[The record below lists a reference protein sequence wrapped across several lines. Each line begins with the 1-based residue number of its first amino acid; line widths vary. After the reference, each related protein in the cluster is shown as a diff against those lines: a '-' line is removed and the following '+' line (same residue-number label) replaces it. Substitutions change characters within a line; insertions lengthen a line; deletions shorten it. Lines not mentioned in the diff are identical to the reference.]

1 MSGKRGVLK
10 SLRMLVPGL
19 LHTCASSKISGMD
32 VIWTSISLYTQNTQV
47 NKKVTNEAR
56 VNQLVAF
63 GEEVHMILINGV
75 YSKSAAAKELL
86 RLDHANGA
94 KELEKFYTAQVRDEN
109 PFKKTTR
116 LVKVTVPNNAMVH
129 LVGAKVEVEKMTAKE
144 AAKIRAEFN
153 ARVKAAYEAN

>member
-1 MSGKRGVLK
+1 MKDAIIYAGYSRLADGTMKFR
-10 SLRMLVPGL
+10 
-19 LHTCASSKISGMD
+19 TA
-32 VIWTSISLYTQNTQV
+32 
-47 NKKVTNEAR
+47 TNEAR

>member
-1 MSGKRGVLK
+1 MKDAIIYAGYSRLADGTMKFR
-10 SLRMLVPGL
+10 
-19 LHTCASSKISGMD
+19 TA
-32 VIWTSISLYTQNTQV
+32 
-47 NKKVTNEAR
+47 TNEAR

-94 KELEKFYTAQVRDEN
+94 KELERFYTAQVRDEN
-109 PFKKTTR
+109 PFKVKKARTVI
-116 LVKVTVPNNAMVH
+116 VKVPNMAMVH
-129 LVGAKVEVEKMTAKE
+129 LVGAKVEVEKMSSKE

-153 ARVKAAYEAN
+153 AKVKAAYEAN

>member
-1 MSGKRGVLK
+1 MKDAIIYAGYSRLADGTMKFR
-10 SLRMLVPGL
+10 
-19 LHTCASSKISGMD
+19 TA
-32 VIWTSISLYTQNTQV
+32 
-47 NKKVTNEAR
+47 TNEAR

-109 PFKKTTR
+109 PFR
-116 LVKVTVPNNAMVH
+116 VVKLKVPSVAMQQ
-129 LVGAKVEVEKMTAKE
+129 LVGAKIETEELTTAE
-144 AAKIRAEFN
+144 ARKIRNEWNRKHAHLSYDGE
-153 ARVKAAYEAN
+153 

>member
-1 MSGKRGVLK
+1 MKDAIIYAGYSRLADGTMKFR
-10 SLRMLVPGL
+10 
-19 LHTCASSKISGMD
+19 TA
-32 VIWTSISLYTQNTQV
+32 
-47 NKKVTNEAR
+47 TNEAR

-75 YSKSAAAKELL
+75 YSKSSAAKELL
-86 RLDHANGA
+86 RLDHARGVA
-94 KELEKFYTAQVRDEN
+94 ELEAFYSAQVRDEN

-116 LVKVTVPNNAMVH
+116 LVKVTVPNTAMVH

-153 ARVKAAYEAN
+153 AKVKAAYEAN

>member
-1 MSGKRGVLK
+1 MKDAIIYAGYSRLADGTMKFR
-10 SLRMLVPGL
+10 
-19 LHTCASSKISGMD
+19 TA
-32 VIWTSISLYTQNTQV
+32 
-47 NKKVTNEAR
+47 TNEAR

-94 KELEKFYTAQVRDEN
+94 KALEQFYTKFVKDEN
-109 PFKKTTR
+109 PFR
-116 LVKVTVPNNAMVH
+116 VVKVKVPTVFMQQ
-129 LVGAKVEVEKMTAKE
+129 LVGAKVEEEPLTAKE

-153 ARVKAAYEAN
+153 RKVKLAYEAN